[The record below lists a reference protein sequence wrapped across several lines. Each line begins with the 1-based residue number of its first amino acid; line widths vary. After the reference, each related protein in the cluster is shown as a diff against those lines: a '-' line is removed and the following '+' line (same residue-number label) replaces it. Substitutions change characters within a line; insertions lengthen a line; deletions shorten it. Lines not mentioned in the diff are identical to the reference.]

1 MNPSKSPTLNPL
13 SRQPATTVLTL
24 TLSDS
29 SFSDTSASTTDSTPG
44 AKNFKYST
52 DSLSSFE
59 DYRIANDT
67 LNSPPTS
74 YVYIKCALPT
84 SRTTCTSDF
93 IKTMCCNCGRG

>member
-1 MNPSKSPTLNPL
+1 MNPSKSPNLNPL
-13 SRQPATTVLTL
+13 SRQPASVVLAL
-24 TLSDS
+24 SLSDS
-29 SFSDTSASTTDSTPG
+29 SFSDTSASTTESTPG

-67 LNSPPTS
+67 S

-84 SRTTCTSDF
+84 TRATCTSEF

>member
-1 MNPSKSPTLNPL
+1 MNPSKSPNINPL
-13 SRQPATTVLTL
+13 SRQPASTVLTL
-24 TLSDS
+24 SLSDS

-67 LNSPPTS
+67 S

-93 IKTMCCNCGRG
+93 I